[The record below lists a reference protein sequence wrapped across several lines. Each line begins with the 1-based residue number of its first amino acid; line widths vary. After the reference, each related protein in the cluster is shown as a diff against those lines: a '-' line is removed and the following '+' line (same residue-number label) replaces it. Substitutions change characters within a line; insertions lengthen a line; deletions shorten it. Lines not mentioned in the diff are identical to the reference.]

1 MGKTTPSA
9 ASRARRKKSIRK
21 KLSGTSER
29 PRLTV
34 FRSSKHIYAQ
44 IIDDVAGATL
54 AAASTMEPAF
64 REKGDFGGNIDAA
77 KLIGGII
84 GSRAKEAGVESV
96 IFDRNGYLYHGRVKA
111 LADGAREAGLR
122 F

>member
-1 MGKTTPSA
+1 MGKTNESA
-9 ASRARRKKSIRK
+9 KQRNRRKKSIRK
-21 KLSGTSER
+21 KVFGTTER

-34 FRSSKHIYAQ
+34 FRSAKHIYAQ
-44 IIDDVAGATL
+44 IVDDVAGATL

-64 REKGDFGGNIDAA
+64 REKGDFGGNIGAA
-77 KLIGGII
+77 KLIGGLI
-84 GSRAKEAGVESV
+84 GTRAKEAGVDLV
-96 IFDRNGYLYHGRVKA
+96 VFDRNGYLYHGRVKA

>member
-1 MGKTTPSA
+1 MGKTNTSA

-21 KLSGTSER
+21 KVFGSTER

-44 IIDDVAGATL
+44 IIDDVAGTTL
-54 AAASTMEPAF
+54 ASASTMEPSF
-64 REKGDFGGNIDAA
+64 REKGDFGGNTGAA
-77 KLIGGII
+77 KSIGTLIGE
-84 GSRAKEAGVESV
+84 RAKEAGVTTV
-96 IFDRNGYLYHGRVKA
+96 VFDRNGYLYHGRVKA
-111 LADGAREAGLR
+111 LADGARAAGLR

>member
-1 MGKTTPSA
+1 MGKTIVSA
-9 ASRARRKKSIRK
+9 AKRIRRKKSIRK
-21 KLSGTSER
+21 KVFGSPGR

-34 FRSSKHIYAQ
+34 FRSTKHIYAQ

-54 AAASTMEPAF
+54 ASASTMEPAF

-77 KLIGGII
+77 KLVGGLIGT
-84 GSRAKEAGVESV
+84 RAKEAGVESV
-96 IFDRNGYLYHGRVKA
+96 VFDRNGYLYHGRVKA